1 MAARALSEEVT
12 REREKQMRGVT
23 WLKDGLAPFFPQWL
37 LDRPDFRPM
46 MELRADS
53 AKAAVLEVIMAAAD
67 AGLDAGAQQAGSTAQ
82 LLPSGAQGPDGKSS
96 ASAAGADSS
105 AAAALAAHSARS
117 LAALAAACAVP
128 PQHRK
133 PIHTLTI
140 AKHLARLPIC
150 VGMTGE
156 EVRSVSKEVYVA
168 HAAAGE
174 TVFEQGDEAH
184 SFYVLLQGSA
194 DVIVDPIGRVHTLC
208 KGEWFG
214 ERALVKGERR
224 TASIVA
230 VSPIELLVLPR
241 NDFAKALK
249 RNETSRHLRNV
260 DFLQGLPFFAGWTR
274 PRLSRLLAIFVE
286 LRFPAGALLARQ
298 GDACARV
305 FIVADGT
312 IGLWHTA
319 TVRGE
324 NKWPVLVPREPGDET
339 PPQLPPPPRKR
350 SLRRRRSSTDMA
362 KRRDSSDTL
371 PIAQPWAGGSTSGV
385 LESESLVFKSDDEES
400 CSSAPRPE
408 RSPERAPFRPAGPA
422 RQPTPTSGSRRRG
435 AKPPD
440 LERTSRWKK
449 RIAHECRTVVH
460 AHTDRIGIVRPGAIY
475 GLHLA
480 IWDSPHP
487 LTVRTMTAV
496 RVLAVP
502 ASMFRAAMGSNK
514 GPRASVFMPR
524 NTGGLLPPAGAPQRP
539 GSAAGPALLKDT
551 AVHGIELVKGTEE
564 LFFEGREAG
573 AGDRSAAETSWTS
586 AADRVRSALRARKR
600 RASVTGLE
608 LARQR
613 HASLAMLRSMTVE
626 EASYSLRRALHGI
639 EQAQLR
645 KREKSHK
652 AAAAAEEDDAAMLPR
667 PVRRPSAPAASLSPT
682 PGVPAPPPSR
692 RRNRRGSIGTR
703 NRPVPPP
710 ALLSPGSSA
719 AEKPP

>member
-1 MAARALSEEVT
+1 
-12 REREKQMRGVT
+12 MRGVS
-23 WLKDGLAPFFPQWL
+23 WLKGGLAPFFPQWL

-96 ASAAGADSS
+96 AASAGADSS

-117 LAALAAACAVP
+117 LAALAAACEVP

-168 HAAAGE
+168 RAAAGE

-230 VSPIELLVLPR
+230 VSPLELLVLPR

-298 GDACARV
+298 GDTCARV

-324 NKWPVLVPREPGDET
+324 NRWPVAAPREPGDET
-339 PPQLPPPPRKR
+339 PPQPLPPPRKR
-350 SLRRRRSSTDMA
+350 SLPRRRRSSADTA

-371 PIAQPWAGGSTSGV
+371 PIAQPWAGGSACGV
-385 LESESLVFKSDDEES
+385 IESESLVFKSDDEES
-400 CSSAPRPE
+400 CASAPRAA
-408 RSPERAPFRPAGPA
+408 RSPERAPFLPAGPA
-422 RQPTPTSGSRRRG
+422 RQPSPSSGHRRG
-435 AKPPD
+435 RPGPPD
-440 LERTSRWKK
+440 LERASR
-449 RIAHECRTVVH
+449 RRRRVAHESRAVVH
-460 AHTDRIGIVRPGAIY
+460 AHTDRVGIVRPGAIY

-502 ASMFRAAMGSNK
+502 AAMFRAAVGSSQ
-514 GPRASVFMPR
+514 GPRASVFVPR
-524 NTGGLLPPAGAPQRP
+524 GSGGLLPPTGGAARP
-539 GSAAGPALLKDT
+539 ASAAGPALLKDT

-564 LFFEGREAG
+564 LFFEGKEAG
-573 AGDRSAAETSWTS
+573 AGDRSAAELAWKSS
-586 AADRVRSALRARKR
+586 ADRVRAALRARKR

-613 HASLAMLRSMTVE
+613 QASLAMLRSMTVE

-645 KREKSHK
+645 KREKAHK
-652 AAAAAEEDDAAMLPR
+652 AAAAAEEEDAAMPPR
-667 PVRRPSAPAASLSPT
+667 PVRRPSAPAAALSPT
-682 PGVPAPPPSR
+682 AGVPAPPPSR

-710 ALLSPGSSA
+710 ALLSPASA
-719 AEKPP
+719 AAASKA